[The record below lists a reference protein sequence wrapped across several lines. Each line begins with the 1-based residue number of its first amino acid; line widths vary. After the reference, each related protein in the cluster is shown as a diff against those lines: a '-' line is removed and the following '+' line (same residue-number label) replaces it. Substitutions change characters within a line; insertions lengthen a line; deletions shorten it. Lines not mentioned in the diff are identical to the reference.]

1 MSEPVRP
8 STLPNPLAPQGI
20 ARRSL
25 CVALTL
31 IAGLLIAPL
40 TARAQGGPVD
50 LNMFKPAMDSKGH
63 FSVDSTQVLG
73 PWNTSFGL
81 MVNYAKNPLD
91 MKGANGRFFK
101 TTDMVGANLQFAM
114 GLFKL
119 TPKGK
124 PWLEVGFGIP
134 IAFHNSQIGV
144 SAFNRDSGAAP
155 CAGSTYGCTVW
166 RQDQGNKYPM
176 LYDEEGRFTSQGL
189 GDMYLHFKF
198 RFKDTST
205 FPVGLGAMLSI
216 YFPSSRVGNGH
227 EKMIGSGGIT
237 IAPKFLLDKYWR
249 KQKILLSV
257 NFGLRLRFATTGKLT
272 GNEGWSSCQWTDSSA
287 TGPQGQACGQ
297 DTDNPFPSDYGFNP
311 DQGDNGLARELTW
324 LYEVTYGVGMSWTLV
339 PSVVFV
345 AELFGS
351 IELGSLMADDRVY
364 QAGDFTDPT
373 RTPFMENN
381 LTVSAFKRSFPLELM
396 SGFKFY
402 LAASSFFAISAG
414 VGLTGVG
421 PLNNVGAPDFRVFAS
436 FVFEPTVGDRDGDG
450 IKDDVDK
457 CPDKPE
463 DFDDFQD
470 RNGCPDPDND
480 QDGILDIDDRCP
492 NTPENYN
499 GLEDN
504 DGCPEKSEEDRDGDG
519 IADSVDK
526 CPDVPED
533 KDGFE
538 DKDGCPD
545 LDNDGDGV
553 ADRDDQCR
561 GKDGDKT
568 SKFVKTKEDKDG
580 FEDSDGC
587 PDPDNDQDTILDK
600 DDACPNE
607 KETFNK
613 YKDDDGCPDT
623 IPFKIGKTG
632 FQLNEKIYFQT
643 NKDIIRKVSFKLLN
657 TLAEVII
664 DRKDLMLTEIQGH
677 TDQRGSRNYNLQ
689 LSQKRAESVMRYLVN
704 KGVAA
709 KRLKATGY
717 GKGRLKCKAK
727 TVLCWS
733 TNRRVEFV
741 IIKRGKA
748 PK

>member
-1 MSEPVRP
+1 MSEPVLLR
-8 STLPNPLAPQGI
+8 TLPRPFA
-20 ARRSL
+20 ATRAL
-25 CVALTL
+25 CVTLTL
-31 IAGLLIAPL
+31 VAGLLVAPL
-40 TARAQGGPVD
+40 MGHAQGGPVD

-63 FSVDSTQVLG
+63 FSIDSTQVLS
-73 PWNTSFGL
+73 PWTTSFGL
-81 MVNYAKNPLD
+81 MVNYARNPLD
-91 MKGANGRFFK
+91 MKAGDRFFK

-119 TPKGK
+119 SPKGK

-144 SAFNRDSGAAP
+144 GGLGRATGTES
-155 CAGSTYGCTVW
+155 CTSCNIW
-166 RQDQGNKYPM
+166 RQGAGNKYPM
-176 LYDEEGRFTSQGL
+176 NYDEEGRFTSQGL

-205 FPVGLGAMLSI
+205 FPVGLGAILSL

-227 EKMIGSGGIT
+227 EKMIGSGGLT
-237 IAPKFLLDKYWR
+237 VAPKFILDKYWR

-257 NFGLRLRFATTGKLT
+257 NFGLRLRFATTGQLT
-272 GNEGWSSCQWTDSSA
+272 GNPGWKSCLWTDQGS
-287 TGPQGQACGQ
+287 TGPIGQACGQ
-297 DTDNPFPSDYGFNP
+297 SDNNPFPDDYGFDP
-311 DQGDNGLARELTW
+311 KKGDNGLSRELTW
-324 LYEVTYGVGMSWTLV
+324 LYEITYGVGMSWSLV
-339 PSVVFV
+339 NSVVFV

-364 QAGDFTDPT
+364 QAGDFNDLPVGDT
-373 RTPFMENN
+373 RTPFISGT
-381 LTVSAFKRSFPLELM
+381 LKVKAFKRSFPVELM
-396 SGFKFY
+396 AGFKFY
-402 LAASSFFAISAG
+402 LAASSFFAIGAG

-421 PLNNVGAPDFRVFAS
+421 PLNNVGAPDFRIFAS

-457 CPDKPE
+457 CPDQPE
-463 DFDDFQD
+463 DFDDFED
-470 RNGCPDPDND
+470 RDGCPDPDND

-504 DGCPEKSEEDRDGDG
+504 DGCPEKAEEDRDGDG
-519 IADSVDK
+519 IPDSVDK

-545 LDNDGDGV
+545 SDNDGDGV
-553 ADRDDQCR
+553 PDRDDQCP
-561 GKDGDKT
+561 GTDADKA
-568 SKFVKTKEDKDG
+568 SNFVKTKEDKDN
-580 FEDSDGC
+580 FEDEDGC
-587 PDPDNDQDTILDK
+587 PDPDNDKDGILDK

-613 YKDDDGCPDT
+613 YKDDDGCPDEV
-623 IPFKIGKTG
+623 PFKIGKTG

-664 DRKDLMLTEIQGH
+664 ERKDLLLTEIQGH
-677 TDQRGSRNYNLQ
+677 TDQRGSRRYNLH
-689 LSQKRAESVMRYLVN
+689 LSQKRAESVKRYLVN

-709 KRLKATGY
+709 SRLKATGY
-717 GKGRLKCKAK
+717 GKGRLKCRAK

-741 IIKRGKA
+741 IIKRGRP
-748 PK
+748 PKKNP